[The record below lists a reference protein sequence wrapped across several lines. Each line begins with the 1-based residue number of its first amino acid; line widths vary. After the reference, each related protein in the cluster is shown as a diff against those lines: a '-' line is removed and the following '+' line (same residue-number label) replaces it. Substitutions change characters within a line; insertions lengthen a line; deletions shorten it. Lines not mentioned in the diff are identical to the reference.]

1 LNVRERAISKLGG
14 TCRSC
19 FTKDDL
25 QLHHIVYQ
33 ALSVRGY
40 VKSDYGKRAREAFE
54 HPERFELLCKK
65 CHLAFHHN
73 KVPIKTAL
81 FHLNSNI
88 IDARTLTLEQKNQMG
103 LT

>member
-1 LNVRERAISKLGG
+1 LKLGG

-19 FTKDDL
+19 FSKDDL

-40 VKSDYGKRAREAFE
+40 VKSDYWKRASEAFE

-65 CHLAFHHN
+65 CHLAFHHRRI
-73 KVPIKTAL
+73 PIKTAL
-81 FHLNSNI
+81 FHFHSNI
-88 IDARTLTLEQKNQMG
+88 LVAETLDISKKKYPEWYLKK
-103 LT
+103 